1 MNHLVITGGEGGL
14 GKAIASAF
22 SDVEWT
28 IDAPGRSQLDVTDA
42 ASIDSYFAT
51 RQVDLLVCAAGM
63 IRDKSLGRTSADD
76 WDEVFAVN
84 YRGGAKCA
92 AAVLPGMIRRNEGH
106 IIFISSHSA
115 LHPPSG
121 QIAYATAKAALLG
134 LTTALAKENGQHNIR
149 VNAILPGFLDTPMTA
164 AVSEARASEIL
175 SDHAL
180 GRFYTPAV
188 AAKFIRHLH
197 EHLPH
202 TSGLSFQLDSRDS

>member
-22 SDVEWT
+22 SDADWT
-28 IDAPGRSQLDVTDA
+28 IDAPGRSQLDVANA
-42 ASIDSYFAT
+42 ASIDRYFAT
-51 RQVDLLVCAAGM
+51 RQVDLLICAAGM
-63 IRDKSLGRTSADD
+63 IRDKSLGRTSTED

-84 YRGGAKCA
+84 YTGAAKCA

-115 LHPPSG
+115 LHPPLG

-149 VNAILPGFLDTPMTA
+149 VNAILPGFLDTPMTTAVPGERSA
-164 AVSEARASEIL
+164 AIL

-180 GRFYTPAV
+180 GRFNTPAAV
-188 AAKFIRHLH
+188 AKFIRHLH
-197 EHLPH
+197 EHLPN
-202 TSGLSFQLDSRDS
+202 TSAQMFQLDSRDR

>member
-22 SDVEWT
+22 SDADWL
-28 IDAPGRSQLDVTDA
+28 IDAPGRSRLDVA
-42 ASIDSYFAT
+42 KAESIASYFAP

-63 IRDKSLGRTSADD
+63 IRDKSLGRTSAED
-76 WDEVFAVN
+76 WDEVIAVN
-84 YRGGAKCA
+84 YSGAAKCA
-92 AAVLPGMIRRNEGH
+92 AAVLPGMIQRNEGH

-115 LHPPSG
+115 LHPPMG

-164 AVSEARASEIL
+164 AVSEKRISGIL

-180 GRFYTPAV
+180 GRFNTPAAV
-188 AAKFIRHLH
+188 AKFIRHLH
-197 EHLPH
+197 KHLPQ
-202 TSGLSFQLDSRDS
+202 TSGQMFQLDSRDR